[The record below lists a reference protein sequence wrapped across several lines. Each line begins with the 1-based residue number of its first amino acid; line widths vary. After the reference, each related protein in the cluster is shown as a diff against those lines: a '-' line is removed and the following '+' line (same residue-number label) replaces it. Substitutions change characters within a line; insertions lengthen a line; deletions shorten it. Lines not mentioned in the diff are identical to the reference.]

1 MTAPAPIKLHILLS
15 QYSIADAPEIAKRPL
30 DRIINSAAMVS
41 EESVKGYLDQGWMS
55 LGSGL
60 FYPELIP
67 ASAVAQTAI
76 EALQQSIKHKKQ
88 ETYEFITATEETIK
102 NLLCLTYEAPEPV
115 VVYDIPGESDEGT
128 DFTAAQ

>member
-15 QYSIADAPEIAKRPL
+15 PYNAASAPDVIQLPMEEIVAT
-30 DRIINSAAMVS
+30 AAMVAQT
-41 EESVKGYLDQGWMS
+41 SVKSYLSQGWVS

-67 ASAVAQTAI
+67 VSTVTQTAV
-76 EALQQSIKHKKQ
+76 EALQESIKHKKQ
-88 ETYEFITATEETIK
+88 ETYEFITSTEEKIK
-102 NLLCLTYEAPEPV
+102 NLLCLAYEAPEPV